1 MAKKNK
7 TFTVMLKVVLDTDVE
22 ISAESF
28 EEALAKAREL
38 KTTDIVEFTGGHNDS
53 SIEVNG
59 VYSV

>member
-7 TFTVMLKVVLDTDVE
+7 TYTVMIKVMLRTDVE

-38 KTTDIVEFTGGHNDS
+38 NTVDIVEFEGGHNDS
-53 SIEVNG
+53 EVEVEG
-59 VYSV
+59 VYV